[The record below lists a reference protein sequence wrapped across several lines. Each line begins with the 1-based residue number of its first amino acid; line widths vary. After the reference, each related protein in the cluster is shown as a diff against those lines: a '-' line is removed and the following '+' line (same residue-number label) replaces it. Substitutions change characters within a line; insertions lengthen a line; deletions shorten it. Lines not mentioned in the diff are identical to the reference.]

1 MSLSITRLIA
11 SVLFPFYTLSYS
23 VTLAS
28 CSIVDVRI
36 SAESAFH
43 RTVWFVC
50 GGCGIVPNCLI
61 VPLGESLQNVL
72 GS

>member
-1 MSLSITRLIA
+1 MSLSIARLIA
-11 SVLFPFYTLSYS
+11 SSFLFFFFTLSYS

-28 CSIVDVRI
+28 TVDVRI

-50 GGCGIVPNCLI
+50 GGCGIVSNCLI

-72 GS
+72 GT